1 MAHFITLFFL
11 SIGLNFGSVSDSQNA
26 QLSSMNRS
34 NMYNVSGIEIKKRS
48 KYNSKLFT
56 DKKNTLIFKGGDTPP
71 PAPIGHDGWE

>member
-26 QLSSMNRS
+26 QLSSFNRT
-34 NMYNVSGIEIKKRS
+34 NMYNVSEIEIKKRS

-56 DKKNTLIFKGGDTPP
+56 DKKNTLIFKDGDDTL
-71 PAPIGHDGWE
+71 PIGHDGWD